1 MRWISNDG
9 SRIIAQ
15 EFSTDRV
22 ALYSINGD
30 TTVPVTPVAGP
41 AWTGDITTPINSLNK
56 TFSYNGMMNDGLC
69 GFADNGNY
77 VITLGGSYDEY
88 VYTHSLSTPYDI
100 STKSGTTSTHSQTD
114 SYYKPNVKIAKWS
127 TDGTKLYTVN
137 DNHGNVAASG
147 YLRQRNATTP
157 FNGATATSGTSYN
170 VRRPAG
176 IKEYMAPFKISHS
189 HMMVLKCM
197 YCSQTICYMKI
208 F

>member
-1 MRWISNDG
+1 MTALKCIYIRRSYTIRELDFGTAFDISTLTDSGVVTATIPNASNNAWISNDG

-30 TTVPVTPVAGP
+30 TAVPVTPVAGP

-88 VYTHSLSTPYDI
+88 VYTHSPI
-100 STKSGTTSTHSQTD
+100 
-114 SYYKPNVKIAKWS
+114 N
-127 TDGTKLYTVN
+127 TV
-137 DNHGNVAASG
+137 
-147 YLRQRNATTP
+147 
-157 FNGATATSGTSYN
+157 
-170 VRRPAG
+170 
-176 IKEYMAPFKISHS
+176 
-189 HMMVLKCM
+189 
-197 YCSQTICYMKI
+197 
-208 F
+208 